1 MKIDTNQDISRR
13 NVFVAIIMALVV
25 IMAIHGLI
33 GCSKPKE
40 SVVSD
45 KGYIEEATGK
55 FASGTHHAV
64 IHVKNFGDIKLVINS
79 NVAPITASNFCNL
92 ADSGFYNG
100 LTFHRIIPGF
110 MIQGGDPNGDGTGGA
125 DKNIKGEFSANGV
138 ANPLT
143 HSRGVI
149 SMARSQDNNSASSQF
164 FIMHKDDPSL
174 DGQYAAFGNVE
185 EGMDVVDKICKDVH
199 TTDSNGTVER
209 KDQPVI
215 ESIDIID

>member
-1 MKIDTNQDISRR
+1 MNIETNQDVSRR

-40 SVVSD
+40 SVVGD
-45 KGYIEEATGK
+45 QGYIEEASGK
-55 FASGTHHAV
+55 FASGTHHAI
-64 IHVKNFGDIKLVINS
+64 IHVKDFGDIKLVINS

-185 EGMDVVDKICKDVH
+185 EGMDVVDKICKEVH
-199 TTDSNGTVER
+199 AQDANGTV
-209 KDQPVI
+209 KPQDQPVI
-215 ESIDIID
+215 ESIEIVD